1 MPSFVWLLLL
11 ILLFPILGGLL
22 SIWDGAIN
30 IPEALF
36 HPHLIRDNNQEGI
49 ARQTHDCIV
58 KCDPDIRMDLF
69 KYIVLSGGCTM
80 FPGMKDRMK
89 KEI

>member
-1 MPSFVWLLLL
+1 MPGNGKLVLREEL
-11 ILLFPILGGLL
+11 IKV
-22 SIWDGAIN
+22 
-30 IPEALF
+30 PEALF